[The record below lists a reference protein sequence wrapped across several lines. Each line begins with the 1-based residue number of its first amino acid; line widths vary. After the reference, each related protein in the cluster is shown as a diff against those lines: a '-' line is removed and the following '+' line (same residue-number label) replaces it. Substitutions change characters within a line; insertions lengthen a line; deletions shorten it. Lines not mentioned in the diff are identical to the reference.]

1 MGKFCEFLREHSIKI
16 INSKKKKMRLLTKT
30 QLNHKSVLFPKKKKK
45 MNMNFWKKKYCKV
58 GDHCHFTGAY
68 RAAVHSICNLK
79 WVDFT
84 AT

>member
-30 QLNHKSVLFPKKKKK
+30 QLNHKSVIFQKKNKNEYEFLKD
-45 MNMNFWKKKYCKV
+45 KKYCKV

-79 WVDFT
+79 
-84 AT
+84 